1 MRNVFFDFSLSSF
14 LFFLYTTP
22 MPSALITGSAKGIG
36 KAILLALAQ
45 KGYDVTVH
53 YLKSQQE
60 AQEVASLAS
69 SFGVRALCLQ
79 ADLKD
84 PQEAQD
90 LIQQA
95 HQHFGRLD
103 VLINNVGN
111 YHYGPLKDLSVE
123 TWHEM
128 FDSNLH
134 ATFYTCQ
141 AATPLMRESG
151 GGRIINIG
159 YAGAEHLV
167 ARPNIAAYGI
177 AKTGV
182 ILYSKALA
190 KVEIKNNITVNV
202 VSPGVIENSISQPL
216 SEIPIGRAG
225 KLDELVSAVLYL
237 LSPEASYVTG
247 ITLEVSGGWNL

>member
-1 MRNVFFDFSLSSF
+1 
-14 LFFLYTTP
+14 
-22 MPSALITGSAKGIG
+22 MPSALVTGSAKGIG

-45 KGYDVTVH
+45 KGYDVMVH
-53 YLKSQQE
+53 YKNSQKE
-60 AQEVASLAS
+60 AEEVATLAS
-69 SFGVRALCLQ
+69 SFGVKTLCLQ
-79 ADLKD
+79 ADLRNAS
-84 PQEAQD
+84 EAQSLVTQTHD
-90 LIQQA
+90 Y
-95 HQHFGRLD
+95 FGRLD
-103 VLINNVGN
+103 VLVNNVGN

-141 AATPLMRESG
+141 TAVSLMRNS
-151 GGRIINIG
+151 GGRIVNIG

-167 ARPNIAAYGI
+167 ARPNIAAYSI

-190 KVEIKNNITVNV
+190 KTEIKNNITVNV

-216 SEIPIGRAG
+216 TEIPIGRSG
-225 KLDELVSAVLYL
+225 KLDELVSAVLFFV
-237 LSPEASYVTG
+237 SPEASYITG
-247 ITLEVSGGWNL
+247 TTLEVAGGWNL